1 MGFERS
7 RSQEKLL
14 NVSRQEPTCSTCDLA
29 NQHVRQGEEKKK
41 LAETSSGSDRMEPK
55 KIDLDT
61 PFWKRSVNGEKPIE
75 FRLQAESERDSF
87 GAFGARIYNAET
99 SAPQSGEAVETQR
112 IQPGGATDSDI
123 PLTTVM
129 LRNLS
134 HQWTHFVAK
143 NFIDDAL
150 GIKGKYDYLHLP
162 AKLDTKK
169 TMGVHSLISSLAK
182 MPWSLRNSGTVNESN
197 LASKRSK

>member
-1 MGFERS
+1 
-7 RSQEKLL
+7 
-14 NVSRQEPTCSTCDLA
+14 
-29 NQHVRQGEEKKK
+29 
-41 LAETSSGSDRMEPK
+41 MEPK

-61 PFWKRSVNGEKPIE
+61 PFWKRFANGENPIE
-75 FRLQAESERDSF
+75 FRLQAETERDF
-87 GAFGARIYNAET
+87 FYAFGTTIYDAKT

-112 IQPGGATDSDI
+112 IQPGGATDSDV

-143 NFIDDAL
+143 SFIDDAL
-150 GIKGKYDYLHLP
+150 GFKGKYDYMHLP

-169 TMGVHSLISSLAK
+169 
-182 MPWSLRNSGTVNESN
+182 N
-197 LASKRSK
+197 